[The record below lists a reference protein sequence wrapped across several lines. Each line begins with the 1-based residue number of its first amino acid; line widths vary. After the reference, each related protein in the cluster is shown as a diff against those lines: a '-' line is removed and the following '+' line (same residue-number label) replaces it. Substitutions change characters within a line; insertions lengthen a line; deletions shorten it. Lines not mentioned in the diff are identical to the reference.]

1 MTNKKVAKNKT
12 RITVRTVTK
21 KKGKKKVTKKKST
34 SRAPKRQRVMKPRKG
49 NRVGGSLSSCSIAY
63 ARALTD
69 PYADID
75 PLPCIPDTVVL
86 GSYKLRTYGRGTFT
100 IGTAGV
106 GWIIVGPHLCP
117 VNANRALYVG
127 YTDDPIITTTAAFT
141 GTTLNYVPGAGPA
154 YVAGVQ
160 GSNPNSVYG
169 YTDLAQASN
178 RQIRLVGCGLRA
190 RYTGTELNRGGR
202 VFLLRQPNNGS
213 IVNLQSGAN
222 LTKEMTCSTA
232 PVSRT
237 WHHVEYKPESANEI
251 SYLFND
257 TWSYISGQPVNT
269 PTDFHSMLIYVEG
282 GVAGTAFEYEVV
294 SYFEIIGTNL
304 QVTQSH
310 SDPVGMG
317 VVSAAIPVQA
327 PEAPSPSVFKQVL
340 RTAVEMLGTMVSTS
354 NPMAGLAVDL
364 ARRMVM

>member
-1 MTNKKVAKNKT
+1 MQKKQRLNKTQPKKKNSVAKPRPRPRPTNGTQKERNT
-12 RITVRTVTK
+12 R
-21 KKGKKKVTKKKST
+21 
-34 SRAPKRQRVMKPRKG
+34 P
-49 NRVGGSLSSCSIAY
+49 NRVGGTLSSCSVAY

-69 PYADID
+69 PYADLD

-106 GWIIVGPHLCP
+106 GWIIVAPHLCS
-117 VNANRALYVG
+117 VSSNRALYVG
-127 YTDDPIITTTAAFT
+127 YTDDPIITTTAAYT
-141 GTTLNYVPGAGPA
+141 GTNLNYVPGSGPA
-154 YVAGVQ
+154 YPTGVQ
-160 GSNPNSVYG
+160 GSNPNSIYA

-213 IVNLQSGAN
+213 IVNAQTGAN
-222 LTKEMTCSTA
+222 LTKEVTCTTA

-237 WHHVEYKPESANEI
+237 WHHVEYKPEAAQEI

-257 TWSYISGQPVNT
+257 TWSYINGQPVNT

-282 GVAGTAFEYEVV
+282 AVAGSAFEFEVV
-294 SYFEIIGTNL
+294 SYFELIGTNL
-304 QVTQSH
+304 QLTQSH

-317 VVSAAIPVQA
+317 VVSAAVPIQS
-327 PEAPSPSVFKQVL
+327 PEKPSPSVFKQVL

-364 ARRMVM
+364 ARQMVM